1 MKRGKL
7 LSTAVLGVGILLAG
21 NSVQGETL
29 KEAIDTMIKSHPDV
43 RSLAHNR
50 LGRDQEV
57 RQAQADYLPK
67 LDFIAGYGIQNI
79 QEPEVD
85 DDSLNPGVF
94 TLSLRQNV
102 FAGMQTVNEVE
113 RQKDRVRS
121 AAYNLQGMSEN
132 MALSTADVYLKV
144 IRQQELLALSEENL
158 QTHLRISDQI
168 KMRSDS
174 GVASKADSDQVTGR
188 VALAQANVVATKT
201 NLVDAQSNY
210 QAVVGRLPSDLQTP
224 DSPDGVMPA
233 SLVDAEKQA
242 IEAHPTL
249 KSAGADLDARYK
261 QHDVAMAPFM
271 PIVDIEVD
279 QHWEEDMDEPGSSD
293 ELIAMVKL
301 RYNLFHGFRNQARR
315 AETAELIEEAREIR
329 NHTHRQVV
337 ESMRL
342 SWMAYE
348 AARER
353 IGYLEERVKATV
365 DTATSYTDQFNLGKR
380 TLLDVLDTEAEV
392 IDAKKSLVEARYDGL
407 YAQYR
412 ILNGLGK
419 LVHSF
424 DLQWPEESIVDEDDK
439 PEDAKAEEKTQA
451 GSVKEVKNATS
462 KVTVHPIEIGV
473 TNG

>member
-7 LSTAVLGVGILLAG
+7 LRTAVLGVGVLLSG
-21 NSVQGETL
+21 NAVQGETL
-29 KEAIDTMIKSHPDV
+29 KEAIETMIQSHPEI

-67 LDFIAGYGIQNI
+67 LDFIAGYGVQEI
-79 QEPEVD
+79 QEPEE
-85 DDSLNPGVF
+85 DSLNPGVY

-102 FAGMQTVNEVE
+102 FAGMQTVNEVA

-121 AAYNLQGMSEN
+121 AAYNLQGASEN
-132 MALSTADVYLKV
+132 TALTTAEVYLKV
-144 IRQQELLALSEENL
+144 LRHQELLALSEENL

-168 KMRSDS
+168 QMRSDS

-188 VALAQANVVATKT
+188 VALAQANVIATKT
-201 NLVDAQSNY
+201 NVIDAKTNY

-224 DSPDGVMPA
+224 DSPDGMMPA
-233 SLVDAEKQA
+233 SMEEAEVEA
-242 IEAHPTL
+242 IERHPTL
-249 KSAGADLDARYK
+249 KSAGADLDARNK
-261 QHDVAMAPFM
+261 QHEVAKAPYM
-271 PIVDIEVD
+271 PIIDIEVD
-279 QHWEEDMDEPGSSD
+279 QHWEDDLDEPGSEED
-293 ELIAMVKL
+293 LIAMVKL

-329 NHTHRQVV
+329 NNTHRQVV
-337 ESMRL
+337 ESVRL

-353 IGYLEERVKATV
+353 IGYLEERVTATT
-365 DTATSYTDQFNLGKR
+365 DTARSYTDQFNLGKR

-407 YAQYR
+407 LAQYR
-412 ILNGLGK
+412 VLNGLGK

-424 DLQWPEESIVDEDDK
+424 DLQWPEESIVSEDER
-439 PEDAKAEEKTQA
+439 AEEAKVEEKGQANAIRKT
-451 GSVKEVKNATS
+451 KEVTS
-462 KVTVHPIEIGV
+462 KVLVHPIEIGV
-473 TNG
+473 ING